1 MSTNVDRTGTF
12 RAEVVDSGLG
22 ETRKAGYPQFNVNA
36 KLIEYY
42 DENIEKWVDWS
53 EYGQDVDCRLYLV
66 GLVGKKKELGTTLTY
81 DQVCKVFDW
90 DGADLQELADPK
102 VGVKFQVRIKDND
115 PEYADRAPFVVNWID
130 AYDAEPK
137 RTVTKCTPEEIKG
150 LQAKYAALLKA
161 KAKPAA
167 PAKAPAKTAT
177 QVVEE
182 ANLQKVTEPG
192 VITKKKKAPSV
203 PSPTLSSPPPS
214 KRVDNFTKTDAW
226 RAIVELKID
235 SVTDKQLGEVW
246 QKAID
251 DVSNRQGEDVLNGE
265 GWWKVKD
272 RVLDKVGKF

>member
-130 AYDAEPK
+130 VYDADPK